1 MNTAIEQRPAQSS
14 RPATE
19 KVLFRLDASIRVDG
33 SASREIADIV
43 EQEWLAVH
51 PDARVERRH
60 IGVEMLPA
68 DAWAL
73 SIAANA
79 TRPEERTPE
88 QQSALHLAATLVDE
102 LIDADAI
109 LLAVPLY
116 NFGVSQHI
124 KTWIDLIVSD
134 PRLAAAAKSGQPLLA
149 GKPVVLATVRGGAYG
164 PGTPREGW
172 DHSTPYLKRILVDGW
187 GADLTVIERE
197 FTLVG
202 VNPAL
207 DDFTDLAAEMHAGAL
222 QSAREAGRAL
232 GVLAL
237 A

>member
-1 MNTAIEQRPAQSS
+1 MT
-14 RPATE
+14 
-19 KVLFRLDASIRVDG
+19 LFRLDASIRADG

-43 EQEWLAVH
+43 EQEWLAAH
-51 PDARVERRH
+51 PGDTVERRH
-60 IGVEMLPA
+60 IGVDVLPA
-68 DAWAL
+68 DAWAHAV
-73 SIAANA
+73 AASRTPA
-79 TRPEERTPE
+79 EARTPE
-88 QQSALHLAATLVDE
+88 QQAAAQLATTLVDE
-102 LIDADAI
+102 LLAADAI

-124 KTWIDLIVSD
+124 KTWIDLIISE
-134 PRLAAAAKSGQPLLA
+134 PRAAAGGSPLLA

-172 DHSTPYLKRILVDGW
+172 DHSTAYLKRILADIW
-187 GADLTVIERE
+187 GADLTVVERE

-207 DDFTDLAAEMHAGAL
+207 DAFTDLAAEMHAGAL
-222 QSAREAGRAL
+222 RSAREAGRAL
-232 GVLAL
+232 GVPVA